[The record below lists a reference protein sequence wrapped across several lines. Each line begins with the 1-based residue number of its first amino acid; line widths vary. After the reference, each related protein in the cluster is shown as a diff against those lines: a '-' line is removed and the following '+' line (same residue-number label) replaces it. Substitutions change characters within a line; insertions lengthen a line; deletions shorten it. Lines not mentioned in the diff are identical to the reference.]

1 MTDSLIHGDIILNAT
16 ESNNNVR
23 QRLSFDLLISGAHLG
38 FWAELGSAGGSSSSC
53 HLRATP
59 GYCGAQWLTTTG
71 GPAPGGA
78 EAILMCAWN
87 RIR

>member
-16 ESNNNVR
+16 ESNNKVR
-23 QRLSFDLLISGAHLG
+23 QRQSFDLLISGAHLG

-71 GPAPGGA
+71 GPAPEGA